1 MTSDIFAGV
10 DEAEMKQKLPSLL
23 GQNNMGD
30 EFWFSVPPVY
40 EEVPGY
46 NFVRVYV
53 TSAVETDVVL
63 EIEGKGIYVKKKTIA
78 NGVIDFELNP
88 SHVQPT
94 KHRFGTNISPPA
106 KVYEGIG
113 VNVRADAPIV
123 VYVVV
128 KFRYTSDGFLA
139 LPVSSMGDSYIN
151 MVYQDPALGNENSH
165 SPAFTCVIGAF
176 DDTEIDMT
184 MGGGPLGTD
193 VMVLEGGQKLN
204 TGEKTT
210 FTLDK
215 GDVWMGASNGHFQD
229 ISGSLFKGNKPFA
242 IVSGMHCANFPVG
255 NPWCDYTVEMEMPTH
270 IWGKQYYVTPMED
283 RAFNG
288 IVRVFA
294 AEPGTNVYRDDV
306 KIGNLTHGG
315 GNTFGKAYME
325 FRLWPKYDNNGDTI
339 PPKLA
344 TIHADKPIAV
354 MYYNTGSQEDDMGS
368 DSDPFQMLITP
379 IEQYQNHII
388 FPSPNAKSGNDKF
401 VNNYINVNFEMHNDS
416 IPGDLLYAEIEDG
429 ITPNWQ
435 HISNFIIGDVK
446 VFAKEYN
453 NKKYG
458 SVTVKLPT
466 EGVFSLK
473 SDSTE
478 FAAYSYGFS
487 PYESYGFPTSSA
499 TKDITVIDTD
509 APEPTYAEDEN
520 EDQPGFTGM
529 VTDMPDESHSRV
541 NISDLYLID
550 NLNGNFE
557 FEYKNPSNNRSEFI
571 PGKQRELSW
580 TLSVKNKED
589 SASATIYF
597 LDRAGND
604 TTITLSYSPK
614 IMKEPDTSKPA
625 VTYTQE
631 NCDGS
636 IAKGNGSVTD
646 MPNDDDIRSNIE
658 SITLIENLN
667 DNYNLEYSIPGSDEK
682 EFVPGEHRTLDWW
695 LSVVD
700 ENEPASATIMFKD
713 RAGNDTTITV
723 DYNPPLFHIGSS
735 YAEPVDVGANPVL
748 ISDTIRNLSSE
759 NGLYITRV
767 ELKDGDQGFS
777 IVGYQP
783 EGWKP
788 GMPIAEGSEAV
799 VNLQFDPTNANAD
812 VTYSDSL
819 GIGYGD
825 ENFVEC
831 DFVYLAEN
839 KIDTRTTSVEQLP
852 SSQYSLYPNPTKNSI
867 TISVEEGNLIANYT
881 IYDMDGNTLL
891 SAKGDNTAKQTI
903 NLESLPVG
911 IYLIELITDENKYI
925 RDKFIKE

>member
-1 MTSDIFAGV
+1 MTSDIIAGV

-30 EFWFSVPPVY
+30 EFWFSVPPVF
-40 EEVPGY
+40 EQTSGD
-46 NFVRVYV
+46 NFVRVFV

-63 EIEGKGIYVKKKTIA
+63 EIEGKGVYVKKKTIA
-78 NGVIDFELNP
+78 NGVIDFALNP
-88 SHVQPT
+88 SQVQPISHSYGQH
-94 KHRFGTNISPPA
+94 KSPPA

-113 VNVRADAPIV
+113 VNVRADAPVV
-123 VYVVV
+123 VYVVIKY
-128 KFRYTSDGFLA
+128 KFTSDGFLA

-151 MVYQDPALGNENSH
+151 MVYQDPALGGNGTA
-165 SPAFTCVIGAF
+165 PAFTCVIGAF
-176 DDTEIDMT
+176 DGTKIDMT
-184 MGGGPLGTD
+184 MGGGPQGND
-193 VMVLEGGQKLN
+193 VMVLEGGQELSAGDKTSFNLN
-204 TGEKTT
+204 
-210 FTLDK
+210 K
-215 GDVWMGASNGHFQD
+215 GDVWMGASNGNYMD
-229 ISGSLFKGNKPFA
+229 ISGSLFEGNKPFS
-242 IVSGMHCANFPVG
+242 IVSAMHCANFPVG
-255 NPWCDYTVEMEMPTH
+255 NAWCDYTIEMEMPTH
-270 IWGKQYYVTPMED
+270 IWGKQYYVTPMAD
-283 RAFNG
+283 RGYNG

-294 AEPGTNVYRDDV
+294 SKPNTKVYRNDELL
-306 KIGNLTHGG
+306 GELTHGG

-339 PPKLA
+339 PPTLA

-354 MYYNTGSQEDDMGS
+354 MYYNTGTQEDDLGA

-388 FPSPNAKSGNDKF
+388 FPSPNAKGGNDKF
-401 VNNYINVNFEMHNDS
+401 VSNYININFEMHNDS
-416 IPGDLLYAEIEDG
+416 IPEDLLLASVENG
-429 ITPNWQ
+429 VPPNWQ
-435 HISNFIIGDVK
+435 HISNFLVDDVK
-446 VFAKEYN
+446 VFSKEYN

-458 SVTVKLPT
+458 SVTINLPV

-499 TKDITVIDTD
+499 TKDITVIDAK
-509 APEPTYAEDEN
+509 APEPTYVEDDN
-520 EDQPGFTGM
+520 EDKPGFTGM
-529 VTDMPDESHSRV
+529 VTDMPEESNSRV
-541 NISDLYLID
+541 NLSDLYLID
-550 NLNGNFE
+550 NFNDNFE
-557 FEYKNPSNNRSEFI
+557 FEYKNPSNNRTEFI
-571 PGKQRELSW
+571 PGEQRVLSW

-614 IMKEPDTSKPA
+614 IMKEPDTNKPA

-667 DNYNLEYSIPGSDEK
+667 DNYNLEYSIPGSDDK

-723 DYNPPLFHIGSS
+723 DYNPPHFYIGSS
-735 YAEPVDVGANPVL
+735 NAEPVDVGANPVV

-783 EGWKP
+783 EGWTP

-852 SSQYSLYPNPTKNSI
+852 SSLYSLYPNPTKNSI

-891 SAKGDNTAKQTI
+891 SAKGGNAAKQTI

-911 IYLIELITDENKYI
+911 VYIIELITDENKYI